1 MIAEYSHNQ
10 LIALC
15 QQSKVGKKLP
25 TALYVHISAIASLA
39 PQLQECDRQAR
50 SLLPKER
57 KFTII
62 KFNYEQP
69 KISYLFYPEFDTDPH
84 PALHHSIQV
93 DLQIQ
98 TTQQRDYYQSPNPP
112 ILHRKETFVN
122 QDYPLYQIFAQLTKQ
137 EEAICLFHETRTIG
151 TRKGWEQRL
160 QEYNFVFW
168 H

>member
-25 TALYVHISAIASLA
+25 TALYVRRSAIASLA

-50 SLLPKER
+50 SLLPQES

-84 PALHHSIQV
+84 PALHHSIQS
-93 DLQIQ
+93 D
-98 TTQQRDYYQSPNPP
+98 
-112 ILHRKETFVN
+112 
-122 QDYPLYQIFAQLTKQ
+122 
-137 EEAICLFHETRTIG
+137 
-151 TRKGWEQRL
+151 RL
-160 QEYNFVFW
+160 IS
-168 H
+168 

>member
-25 TALYVHISAIASLA
+25 TALYVRRSAIASLA

-50 SLLPKER
+50 LLLPKSIQ
-57 KFTII
+57 FTII

-84 PALHHSIQV
+84 PALHHSIQS
-93 DLQIQ
+93 D
-98 TTQQRDYYQSPNPP
+98 
-112 ILHRKETFVN
+112 
-122 QDYPLYQIFAQLTKQ
+122 
-137 EEAICLFHETRTIG
+137 
-151 TRKGWEQRL
+151 RL
-160 QEYNFVFW
+160 IS
-168 H
+168 

>member
-1 MIAEYSHNQ
+1 MITEYSHNQ

-39 PQLQECDRQAR
+39 PQLQECDRKAR
-50 SLLPKER
+50 LLLPKSIQ
-57 KFTII
+57 FTII
-62 KFNYEQP
+62 KINYEQP